1 MTRRYVE
8 NLAVL
13 GKMETVY
20 GQNSTPTPL
29 LNAMMLVNATIE
41 PLVGEDLDREL
52 TLPYMGHQGVILD
65 GNYCRIT
72 AEIEIAGSGTPG
84 TPPPY
89 SPILRSCG
97 MREVITATT
106 SVSYTPISRLFESS
120 CYYFNDDG
128 VNHVM
133 IGSRG
138 TLTWQLTPK
147 RIPRFSMTMTG
158 ISGTIS
164 DIPVPVVDLDAF
176 IDPVPINLENTEFTL
191 HGWSGACEG
200 ITFDLGNQIEPRFL
214 INSESIEQTGRK
226 MTGSAIFEAALLAEK
241 NWLQT
246 AKSHQ
251 TGALLATHG
260 TEAGNIVEIAA
271 PRVQIGRLTYGETQG
286 IRNNTLPLMFRPQT
300 GNDEFSIT
308 FK

>member
-1 MTRRYVE
+1 MTRRYVD

-13 GKMETVY
+13 AKMETVY
-20 GQNSTPTPL
+20 GINSNPTPL
-29 LNAMMLVNATIE
+29 LNAMQLVNATIE
-41 PLVGEDLDREL
+41 PFLGEDLDREL
-52 TLPYMGHQGVILD
+52 TLPFMGHQGVILD

-72 AEIEIAGSGTPG
+72 AEIEISGSGTPG
-84 TPPPY
+84 TPPPC
-89 SPILRSCG
+89 SPLLRSCG
-97 MREVITATT
+97 LRETVTPTT
-106 SVSYTPISRLFESS
+106 SVTYTPISRLFESS
-120 CYYFNDDG
+120 SMYFNDDG

-147 RIPRFSMTMTG
+147 RIPRFSLTMTG

-164 DIPVPVVDLDAF
+164 DIPVPVVDLDDF
-176 IDPVPINLENTEFTL
+176 QTPVPINLANTALAL
-191 HGWSGACEG
+191 HGYAGACEG

-214 INSESIEQTGRK
+214 INSEGIEQTGRK

-241 NWLQT
+241 NWLQI

-251 TGALLATHG
+251 TGTLLATHG
-260 TEAGNIVEIAA
+260 TEAGNIVEISA
-271 PRVQIGRLTYGETQG
+271 PRVQIGRLTYGESQR
-286 IRNNTLPLMFRPQT
+286 IRNNTLPLMFRPVA
-300 GNDEFSIT
+300 GNDEFSLT